1 MDPENESR
9 KAAEIYHHTLLTP
22 GLVSWGHLSGNSGQL
37 WLKWMVYFR
46 EMREPLRA
54 RLRQEMA
61 GGGEGGLYQSAI
73 TGSE

>member
-9 KAAEIYHHTLLTP
+9 KAAAVCHHTPPTP

-37 WLKWMVYFR
+37 WLKRMVYFG
-46 EMREPLRA
+46 ETREPLRA

-61 GGGEGGLYQSAI
+61 GGGEGGVYQSAI